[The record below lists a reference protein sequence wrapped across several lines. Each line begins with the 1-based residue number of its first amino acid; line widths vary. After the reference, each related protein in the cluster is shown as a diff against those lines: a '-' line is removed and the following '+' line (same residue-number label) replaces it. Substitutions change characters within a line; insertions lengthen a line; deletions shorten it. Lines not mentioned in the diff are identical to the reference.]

1 VLESFRFGGDR
12 REALLDILT
21 TIERDGRRIDVREAE
36 MLVNGHRPGAARRIA
51 SDGSVRAAVGQTRES
66 RTLKRRSAN

>member
-36 MLVNGHRPGAARRIA
+36 MLVNVAT
-51 SDGSVRAAVGQTRES
+51 GQELLDEALPTVQFG
-66 RTLKRRSAN
+66 LL